1 MQQLIWNTYEN
12 HLICICA
19 FFFFNNIKNN
29 QGEKKYEKNNMLVA
43 EPSRN
48 IWGSHVVQKSKQMC
62 NVKFNS
68 FTLRNQ
74 SNNLLQLCSVEA
86 VFLLLICCTS
96 TFKEISKN
104 LLYMYHKS
112 IK

>member
-12 HLICICA
+12 HMICICI
-19 FFFFNNIKNN
+19 FFFLTIKNN
-29 QGEKKYEKNNMLVA
+29 QKKKKKYEKNNMLVA

-62 NVKFNS
+62 NVKFNP

-86 VFLLLICCTS
+86 VLLLLICCTLM
-96 TFKEISKN
+96 FKEISKH